1 MPTSVLLLFALVAFI
16 MTIIW
21 AGFDQG
27 EAAVLGGLTTIALL
41 IVALVRWLIE

>member
-1 MPTSVLLLFALVAFI
+1 MLALVAFI

-27 EAAVLGGLTTIALL
+27 EAAVLGALVTVGLLL
-41 IVALVRWLIE
+41 VALVRWLVE